1 MQLWMAAV
9 ILLLTAAGVYFLLSS
24 GRLGKKLKIA
34 LVCALA
40 VLFAVAAAYIVLAIL
55 LLDSI

>member
-24 GRLGKKLKIA
+24 GRLGKKLQIA
-34 LVCALA
+34 LVCVLA
-40 VLFAVAAAYIVLAIL
+40 VLFAAAAAYIVLAIL

>member
-9 ILLLTAAGVYFLLSS
+9 ILLLSAAGVYFLLSS

-34 LVCALA
+34 PVCALA
-40 VLFAVAAAYIVLAIL
+40 VLFAAAAAYIVLAIL